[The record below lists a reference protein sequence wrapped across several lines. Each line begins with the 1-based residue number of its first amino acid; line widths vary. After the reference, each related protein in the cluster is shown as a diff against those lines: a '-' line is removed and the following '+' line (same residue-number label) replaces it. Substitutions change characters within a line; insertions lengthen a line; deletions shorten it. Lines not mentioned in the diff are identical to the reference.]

1 MRRQLIKM
9 TLAALGFSLLGL
21 GQVSM
26 AAEKGSADEAIALVK
41 KAAAYLKANGKEK
54 AYVEFNNTSGQ
65 FVVKD
70 LYVFVYNINGDG
82 INRAHGANPKMV
94 GKNLL
99 DLKDADGVS
108 IVKSFLDVANSK
120 TGHGWVDYKWP
131 NPNTKELEAKS
142 TYIERVGDVLIGCG
156 IYK

>member
-1 MRRQLIKM
+1 MRQFIKGL
-9 TLAALGFSLLGL
+9 LAGLGFFLLL
-21 GQVSM
+21 SGQIAQ
-26 AAEKGSADEAIALVK
+26 AAEKGTANEAMALVK
-41 KAAAYLKANGKEK
+41 KAAAYLKENGKEK
-54 AYVEFNNTSGQ
+54 AYAEFNNPTGQ

-99 DLKDADGVS
+99 ELKDVDGMP

-120 TGHGWVDYKWP
+120 AGSGWVDYKWS
-131 NPNTKELEAKS
+131 NTVTKQMEPKS